1 MAKEKYTMAEYEMLW
16 RPNFEVNQTI
26 IWLVA
31 SVVSLGVHFFT
42 PMDTSVFLYFT
53 ATCLLMAFVRGYPAA
68 VNAIRLKSL
77 SKVVLSFISPPEHKK
92 KISKFP
98 NALWLGWG
106 FDWES
111 KHTQRAFDL
120 QKVNPRSFVG
130 IDEDQMG
137 APWLHSVAR
146 GENDLTVPLEHLEG
160 HSLIVGTTGSGK
172 TRLLD
177 LICSAAVRRAPK
189 ECLIVVDPKG
199 DRDLREG
206 LRKACVEMGE
216 PDRFMLFHPAFPE
229 ESCRINPLQNFTRTT
244 EIGSRIS
251 ACLGEDTGSDTF
263 INFGQMAITH
273 IVGGLVQSR
282 RKPTLRDI
290 RRVIEVGPDKL
301 VCDAIEVYLREI
313 HEERWIR
320 PVSEKEAGYKKSRD
334 PERARADALINY
346 YRNCVDE
353 TSQNPDLEGL
363 MSLYEHDRVHFSKM
377 ITSLM
382 PVLTMLTSG
391 PLGELL
397 SPRGGEDD
405 ERLIANTASL
415 ITEGKVLYIG
425 LDSLSDN
432 AVAKMVGSMLL
443 ADMASVAGDRYN
455 YMEKK
460 GTVVNL
466 IVDEAAEVVNKPT
479 IQLLNK
485 GRGAQFRMTI
495 ATQTFQ
501 DFTAA
506 LGSQANAEQVL
517 ANCNNLIALRTMDAE
532 TQNYITDSI
541 PTTRIR
547 YIMQTQAAS
556 TDSEDPI
563 LFSGNHGERLME
575 EEVPLFSPQWLGM
588 LPNLHYLGKV
598 SGGRIIKGRLPI
610 LQHEMSK

>member
-16 RPNFEVNQTI
+16 RPNYEVNQSI
-26 IWLVA
+26 IWGGAAIA
-31 SVVSLGVHFFT
+31 SLAVHFYQPF
-42 PMDTSVFLYFT
+42 DTTVFVYFSL
-53 ATCLLMAFVRGYPAA
+53 ACFFMLVIRAIPAIK
-68 VNAIRLKSL
+68 NALRLKAL
-77 SKVVLSFISPPEHKK
+77 RKVKLSFISPKKHKEYLAK
-92 KISKFP
+92 RKD
-98 NALWLGWG
+98 ALWMGWG
-106 FDWES
+106 FNWEGL
-111 KHTQRAFDL
+111 HTQKAYDL
-120 QKVNPRSFVG
+120 QKVNPRDFVG
-130 IDEDQMG
+130 IDEEEMG
-137 APWLHSVAR
+137 APWLHALSGR
-146 GENDLTVPLEHLEG
+146 EESLNVPLSHLEG
-160 HSLIVGTTGSGK
+160 HMLIAGTTGSGK

-177 LICSAAVRRAPK
+177 LICSAAVRRSPR

-206 LRKACVEMGE
+206 LRKACAEMGE

-229 ESCRINPLQNFTRTT
+229 QSCRINPLQNFTRNT
-244 EIGSRIS
+244 ELGSRIA
-251 ACLGEDTGSDTF
+251 ACLGDKAGTDTF
-263 INFGQMAITH
+263 VNFGQMAITN

-290 RRVIEVGPDKL
+290 RRVIEVGPDRL
-301 VCDAIEVYLREI
+301 LIDSIETYLREI
-313 HEERWIR
+313 MEDQWIR
-320 PVSEKEAGYKKSRD
+320 PVSEKEAGYRKSREKD
-334 PERARADALINY
+334 QARADALISF
-346 YRNCVDE
+346 YRGNVPE
-353 TSQNPDLEGL
+353 QHQNADIEGL

-391 PLGELL
+391 PLGDLL

-405 ERLIANTASL
+405 DRQIVNTSSLIA
-415 ITEGKVLYIG
+415 EGKVLYVG

-443 ADMASVAGDRYN
+443 ADMASVAGERYN

-460 GTVVNL
+460 GTTVNL
-466 IVDEAAEVVNKPT
+466 IVDEAAEVINEPT

-485 GRGAQFRMTI
+485 GRGAQFRMVI

-501 DFTAA
+501 DFSAA
-506 LGSQANAEQVL
+506 LGSTDKAAQVL
-517 ANCNNLIALRTMDAE
+517 ANCNNTVALRCMDSE
-532 TQNYITDSI
+532 TQTYLTDSI
-541 PTTRIR
+541 PTTRVR

-575 EEVPLFSPQWLGM
+575 EEVPLFAPQWLGM
-588 LPNLHYLGKV
+588 LPNLHYIAKV

-610 LQHEMSK
+610 LQHDTE

>member
-1 MAKEKYTMAEYEMLW
+1 MAKDKYTMAEYEMLW
-16 RPNFEVNQTI
+16 RPNYEVNQTL
-26 IWLVA
+26 IWIA
-31 SVVSLGVHFFT
+31 GACVSLAVHVYA
-42 PMDTSVFLYFT
+42 PLNTSVFLYFM
-53 ATCLLMAFVRGYPAA
+53 ATCLIMAALRGYPAII
-68 VNAIRLKSL
+68 NARRLKSL
-77 SKVVLSFISPPEHKK
+77 SKVALSFISPPEHKK
-92 KISKFP
+92 KIAKYAE
-98 NALWLGWG
+98 ALWLGWG
-106 FDWES
+106 FNWEGI
-111 KHTQRAFDL
+111 HTQKAFDL
-120 QKVNPRSFVG
+120 QKVNPRDFVG
-130 IDEDQMG
+130 IDEKQMG
-137 APWLHSVAR
+137 APWLHAIA
-146 GENDLTVPLEHLEG
+146 GTEKDLTVPLDHLEG

-177 LICSAAVRRAPK
+177 LICSAAVRRSPK

-206 LRKACVEMGE
+206 LRKACNEMDE

-229 ESCRINPLQNFTRTT
+229 ESCRINPLQNFTRST
-244 EIGSRIS
+244 ELGSRIS
-251 ACLGEDTGSDTF
+251 SCLGEDTGSDTF

-282 RKPTLRDI
+282 KKPTLRDI

-301 VCDAIEVYLREI
+301 VCDAIEAYLRDI

-320 PVSEKEAGYKKSRD
+320 PVAEKEAGYKKSRD
-334 PERARADALINY
+334 PDRARADALINY
-346 YRNCVDE
+346 YRNSVDE
-353 TSQNPDLEGL
+353 GSQDADLEGL
-363 MSLYEHDRVHFSKM
+363 MSLYEHDRVHFGKM

-391 PLGELL
+391 PFGDLL
-397 SPRGGEDD
+397 SPKGGEDD
-405 ERLIANTASL
+405 DRLIVNTASL
-415 ITEGKVLYIG
+415 IAEGKVLYIG

-455 YMEKK
+455 YMEKR
-460 GTVVNL
+460 GTTVNL

-506 LGSQANAEQVL
+506 LGSEANAEQVL
-517 ANCNNLIALRTMDAE
+517 ANCNNLVALRTMDAE
-532 TQNYITDSI
+532 TQKYITDSI

-575 EEVPLFSPQWLGM
+575 EEVPLFAPQWLGM

-610 LQHEMSK
+610 LQHENS